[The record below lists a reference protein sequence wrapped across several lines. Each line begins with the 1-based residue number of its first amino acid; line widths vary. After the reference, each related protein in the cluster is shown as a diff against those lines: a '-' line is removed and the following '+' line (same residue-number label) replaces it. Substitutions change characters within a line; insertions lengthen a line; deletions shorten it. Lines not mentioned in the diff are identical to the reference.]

1 VPVVISSNMYLVTLL
16 LVLLICTVT
25 PLEPHPR
32 LILNP
37 ARATAVSALVNSTD
51 PFAIEFTARCLAQAN
66 YLAKVSSSVENDD
79 ERLLLGDPNGR
90 QMIQGI
96 YSLCVGALIAP
107 SPTLATEYRVAAKQ
121 ILMKVAASTEFDPN
135 GTVMLNTGEI
145 LHGLGLG
152 FDWLYQDL
160 NTTERASVVSAIVK
174 TGLSKVKAALST
186 TPPDWAKAFVSTY
199 SNWNTVI
206 LGGSIIAALS
216 VQGEPGAP
224 QWLDQVLDSAISDLK
239 IWSANAWGPDGAWPE
254 GLNYG
259 SYSERYLVPTIASLL
274 TATGD
279 DSGLLSLPGVL
290 KGPRFISAGLV
301 PTHPYLT
308 QYDYFDARVLPETIV
323 SWLAMAAW
331 ANDAPAAAAI
341 KNALMQVAPFILPN
355 ETETMA
361 MNAPLSLIYY
371 TTLGQ
376 PGDELSLPLVE
387 RFHTVELVTSR
398 SSRTDE
404 NATFI
409 AFKGLNTSGNWA
421 HTHLDQGSFVFATH
435 GQWFAQDLGS
445 DQYSAPGYFSPGRFK
460 LLRTNISG
468 HNTLSFS
475 GMNPHCV
482 VLDTYKSDC
491 SPAFI
496 TLYNDTTTMMTMPA
510 MLPGTFPIDLFA
522 IVNLTEGLLD
532 INSRIRRVERGFII
546 GSNRTQIITV
556 DEVDLAVTA
565 NTVSS
570 VPPLWW
576 TIYTVANVS
585 ISADTYTAT
594 LTMWNVSV
602 PVTVSFLS
610 NASNCLGAF
619 FTVSDLNLL
628 PPLLPSP
635 GVHVLRLTAPAE
647 TCTRIVVAMG
657 VDPPGVGSG
666 VRPLSD
672 WPTYGP
678 LH

>member
-1 VPVVISSNMYLVTLL
+1 MPHLVSLLIISSITTTVNSGLV
-16 LVLLICTVT
+16 V
-25 PLEPHPR
+25 PHPR
-32 LILNP
+32 LIINP

-51 PFAIEFTARCLAQAN
+51 PFALDFIARCLAQAN
-66 YLAKVSSSVENDD
+66 YLAKVPSPSVEAS
-79 ERLLLGDPNGR
+79 LIGDPNGR

-96 YSLCVGALIAP
+96 YSLSVGALIAP
-107 SPTLATEYRVAAKQ
+107 SLTIANEYRVAAKK
-121 ILMKVAASTEFDPN
+121 ILLQVAASPEFDPN
-135 GTVMLNTGEI
+135 GTITLNAGEV
-145 LHGLGLG
+145 LHGLGIG

-160 NTTERASVVSAIVK
+160 STTERALVVSSIVN
-174 TGLSKVKAALST
+174 TGLSKVQAALSS
-186 TPPDWAKAFVSTY
+186 TPPVWAKAFVSTY

-206 LGGSIIAALS
+206 LGGSIIAALA
-216 VQGEPGAP
+216 VQGESGTPI
-224 QWLDQVLDSAISDLK
+224 WVDQVLDSALSDLK
-239 IWSANAWGPDGAWPE
+239 TWSANAWGPDGAWPE

-259 SYSERYLVPTIASLL
+259 GYSERYLVPTIASLL

-279 DSGLLSLPGVL
+279 DSGLRSLPGVL
-290 KGPRFISAGLV
+290 KGPRFITAGLV

-308 QYDYFDARVLPETIV
+308 QYDYFDGRALPETLV

-341 KNALMQVAPFILPN
+341 KKALSQVAPFILPN

-361 MNAPLSLIYY
+361 MNAPLALIYY
-371 TTLGQ
+371 TTLGT
-376 PGDELSLPLVE
+376 PGEEVSLPLVE

-398 SSRTDE
+398 SSRADE

-445 DQYSAPGYFSPGRFK
+445 DQYSAPGYFSSARFK

-475 GMNPHCV
+475 GLNPHCV

-491 SPAFI
+491 SPALF
-496 TLYNDTTTMMTMPA
+496 TLYNETTTAMTTMTA
-510 MLPGTFPIDLFA
+510 TVSSVFPVNLFA

-532 INSRIRRVERGFII
+532 INSRVKRVERGFII
-546 GSNRTQIITV
+546 GGNRTQLITV
-556 DEVDLAVTA
+556 DEVDLTPSNADIT
-565 NTVSS
+565 TTTTTSTI
-570 VPPLWW
+570 PPLWW
-576 TIYTVANVS
+576 TLYTVANVS
-585 ISADTYTAT
+585 ISTDLYTAT
-594 LTMWNVSV
+594 LTTWNVSV

-610 NASNCLGAF
+610 NASNCPGAS
-619 FTVSDLNLL
+619 FTVSDVNLL

-635 GVHVLRLTAPAE
+635 GVHVLRLAAPAE
-647 TCTRIVVAMG
+647 TCSRLVVIMG
-657 VDPPGVGSG
+657 VDPPSIGSG

-672 WPTYGP
+672 WAINGP
-678 LH
+678 LI